1 MPPRTLPALAHAL
14 ATASDMDMAL
24 VGLGEALA
32 EVDRSAAVALFRFD
46 GRRQMLT
53 DRAQPRGDRV
63 EHARYELAF
72 DQLPGPIR
80 ARIVTAVEFVDFADD
95 SADYARLMLF
105 APLPDGGLLSLR
117 GISLDGQL
125 VAILA
130 LYESRR
136 IFGAR
141 AAERFAPSAALFA
154 LGFARFSER
163 EGREEATRTLESVMQ
178 RVHEEYDRRLAALE
192 GELAEARDTAER
204 EMSGHV
210 DPARVIQ
217 LEREAA
223 NAAEEAR
230 KASRRAEAV
239 EQQVVAAVSQLE
251 QAHIE
256 LHRRSEALRQKT
268 RSLYLIDTLLTLDAE
283 ADDPQTLAEGVLN
296 LMGDDMQAQRCS
308 LLLMAPEPD
317 TLYIAALRGVAP
329 NISVGS
335 RVPLGSGVAGK
346 VAASRTPLLVQD
358 VADAQAHPLLRDE
371 YFTTGSFISF
381 PLVYRDELLGVMNL
395 TNRARRGVFEEEDV
409 ERVRMLAL
417 VTSLIVSRSR
427 LPERLIQSL
436 SSGVR

>member
-14 ATASDMDMAL
+14 ATASDLDAAL

-32 EVDRSAAVALFRFD
+32 EVDRTSSLALFRYD
-46 GRRQMLT
+46 GRRHLMME
-53 DRAQPRGDRV
+53 RVQPRGDRV
-63 EHARYELAF
+63 DRESYELSY
-72 DQLPGPIR
+72 DQLPAAVR
-80 ARIVTAVEFVDFADD
+80 ARVHSAVEFVDLGDESPDF
-95 SADYARLMLF
+95 ARLLLF
-105 APLPDGGLLSLR
+105 TPLPDGGLLSLR
-117 GISLDGQL
+117 GIALDGQV

-154 LGFARFSER
+154 LGYARFAER
-163 EGREEATRTLESVMQ
+163 EAREEAVRTLENVVS
-178 RVHEEYDRRLAALE
+178 RVHAEYDKRLAGLE
-192 GELAEARDTAER
+192 GELAQARDTAER
-204 EMSGHV
+204 EV
-210 DPARVIQ
+210 DPTRYIQ
-217 LEREAA
+217 MERESA
-223 NAAEEAR
+223 NNAEAAR
-230 KASRRAEAV
+230 KANRRAEAV

-268 RSLYLIDTLLTLDAE
+268 RTLYLIDTLLTLDSEAE
-283 ADDPQTLAEGVLN
+283 DPQTLAEGVLN

-308 LLLMAPEPD
+308 LLLIAPEPE

-329 NISVGS
+329 NITVGS
-335 RVPLGSGVAGK
+335 RVPIGSGVAGK

-358 VADAQAHPLLRDE
+358 VSDAQAHPLLRDE

-409 ERVRMLAL
+409 ERVRLLAL

-436 SSGVR
+436 SVR

>member
-1 MPPRTLPALAHAL
+1 MPPRTLPALAHSL
-14 ATASDMDMAL
+14 TTASDMDAAL

-32 EVDRSAAVALFRFD
+32 EVDRSASMALFRFD
-46 GRRQMLT
+46 GRRNLLFE
-53 DRAQPRGDRV
+53 RSQPRGDRV

-72 DQLPGPIR
+72 EQLPGAVR
-80 ARIVTAVEFVDFADD
+80 TRVTSAVEFVDLGEESSDF
-95 SADYARLMLF
+95 ARLLLF

-125 VAILA
+125 VGILA

-141 AAERFAPSAALFA
+141 AAERFSPSASLFA

-163 EGREEATRTLESVMQ
+163 EAREEAVKTLESVVQ
-178 RVHEEYDRRLAALE
+178 RVHVEYDRRMAGLE
-192 GELAEARDTAER
+192 SELAQARDTAER
-204 EMSGHV
+204 EV
-210 DPARVIQ
+210 DPKRVIQ
-217 LEREAA
+217 LEREAMNSTEA
-223 NAAEEAR
+223 AR
-230 KASRRAEAV
+230 KATRRAEAV
-239 EQQVVAAVSQLE
+239 ESQVVAAVSQLE

-256 LHRRSEALRQKT
+256 LHRRSENLRQKT
-268 RSLYLIDTLLTLDAE
+268 RTLYLIDTLLTLDSEAE
-283 ADDPQTLAEGVLN
+283 DPQTLAEGVLN

-308 LLLMAPEPD
+308 LLLVAPEPD

-329 NISVGS
+329 NIAVGS
-335 RVPLGSGVAGK
+335 RVPIGSGVAGK

-358 VADAQAHPLLRDE
+358 VSDAQAHPLLRDE

-381 PLVYRDELLGVMNL
+381 PLVYRDQLLGVMNL

-409 ERVRMLAL
+409 ERVRLLAL

-436 SSGVR
+436 SVR

>member
-1 MPPRTLPALAHAL
+1 
-14 ATASDMDMAL
+14 MDTAL

-32 EVDRSAAVALFRFD
+32 EVDRSATLAFFRFD
-46 GRRQMLT
+46 GRKMLLT

-63 EHARYELAF
+63 ERSRYQLAL
-72 DQLPGPIR
+72 DQLPGAVR
-80 ARIVTAVEFVDFADD
+80 TRVTSAVEFVDLGEE
-95 SADYARLMLF
+95 SADFARLLLF
-105 APLPDGGLLSLR
+105 APLPDGGMLSLR

-130 LYESRR
+130 LYEPRR

-141 AAERFAPSAALFA
+141 AAERFSPSASLFA
-154 LGFARFSER
+154 LGFARFAER
-163 EGREEATRTLESVMQ
+163 EAREEAVRTLESVVQ
-178 RVHEEYDRRLAALE
+178 RVHSEYDKRMASLA

-204 EMSGHV
+204 EVEDKV
-210 DPARVIQ
+210 DPKRVIQ
-217 LEREAA
+217 LEREAM
-223 NAAEEAR
+223 NATEEAR
-230 KASRRAEAV
+230 KATRRAEAV
-239 EQQVVAAVSQLE
+239 ETQVVAAVSQLE

-256 LHRRSEALRQKT
+256 LHRRSEGLRQKT
-268 RSLYLIDTLLTLDAE
+268 RTLYLIDTLLTLDSEAE
-283 ADDPQTLAEGVLN
+283 DPQTLAEGVLN

-308 LLLMAPEPD
+308 LLLIAPEPA

-335 RVPLGSGVAGK
+335 RVPIGSGVAGK

-358 VADAQAHPLLRDE
+358 VSDAQAHPLLRDE

-409 ERVRMLAL
+409 ERVRLLAL

-436 SSGVR
+436 SVG

>member
-1 MPPRTLPALAHAL
+1 
-14 ATASDMDMAL
+14 MDIAM

-32 EVDRSAAVALFRFD
+32 EVDRSATLALFRFD
-46 GRRQMLT
+46 GRRQLLT
-53 DRAQPRGDRV
+53 ERAQPRGDRV
-63 EHARYELAF
+63 EHVRYELAF
-72 DQLPGPIR
+72 DQLPASVR
-80 ARIVTAVEFVDFADD
+80 TRVVTAVEFVDMGDD
-95 SADYARLMLF
+95 SADFARLLLF

-117 GISLDGQL
+117 GVSLDGQL

-130 LYESRR
+130 LYEPRR

-141 AAERFAPSAALFA
+141 AAERFSPSAALFA
-154 LGFARFSER
+154 LGFARFAER
-163 EGREEATRTLESVMQ
+163 EGREEAAKTLENVMQ
-178 RVHEEYDRRLAALE
+178 RVHLEYDRRLATLE
-192 GELAEARDTAER
+192 SELADARDTAER
-204 EMSGHV
+204 ETKDV

-223 NAAEEAR
+223 NAAESAR
-230 KASRRAEAV
+230 KATRRAEAV
-239 EQQVVAAVSQLE
+239 ESQVVAAVSQLE

-268 RSLYLIDTLLTLDAE
+268 RTLYLIDTLLSLDAE

-308 LLLMAPEPD
+308 LLLTAPEPD

-346 VAASRTPLLVQD
+346 VAMSRTPLLVQD

-381 PLVYRDELLGVMNL
+381 PLVYREQLLGVMNL

-409 ERVRMLAL
+409 ERVRLLAL

-436 SSGVR
+436 SSSVR